1 MKNGCVVSKVKSKMA
16 NRVDPD
22 ETDRYEPS
30 HLDLQYLQKY
40 SFLSTVLIKQIL
52 SVTLKLARQ
61 QYYYSMTHN
70 IRKP

>member
-1 MKNGCVVSKVKSKMA
+1 MA

-30 HLDLQYLQKY
+30 RLNLQYLQKY
-40 SFLSTVLIKQIL
+40 TFLSTVLIKLIL
-52 SVTLKLARQ
+52 SVALKFARQ